1 MRKQCQVLYWFE
13 VGREKVCVCVCV
25 YTCVFLYV
33 YVCIYVSVFQ
43 GLDYENAKQRIL
55 VIAVNNEAPYML
67 APHSQQVVQ
76 STCTVTV
83 NVLDIDEGPVFKPC
97 FFRMYASECDDIGT
111 NIGKYLAEDPETGN
125 SEGIWYETLFST
137 SLFGVKQGGVW
148 EGGISMC
155 VYICKYMHLCRRV
168 CVYINIHTCVYLRS
182 LAKHQNCS

>member
-1 MRKQCQVLYWFE
+1 MYM
-13 VGREKVCVCVCV
+13 CVS
-25 YTCVFLYV
+25 L
-33 YVCIYVSVFQ
+33 FQ

-97 FFRMYASECDDIGT
+97 FFRMDASECDDIGT

-125 SEGIWYETLFST
+125 SEGIWYETVLSD

-148 EGGISMC
+148 EGGMFMC
-155 VYICKYMHLCRRV
+155 VCKYMHLCRH
-168 CVYINIHTCVYLRS
+168 VYICKYTRVYLRFS
-182 LAKHQNCS
+182 VKHENYS